1 MDLALSAEQE
11 EIRKLVRDF
20 AQREVKP
27 RAEAIDQ
34 SGEFPRDLV
43 AKAAELGL
51 TGILIPEEFGG
62 AGLDHLS
69 FAIFIE
75 EVARYSAAT
84 AVILDVHASVGS
96 EPIVQFGNQE
106 QKRRWLPGLAQGRT
120 LAAFALTEPEAGSD
134 AAHLRTTA
142 QRRNGSY
149 LLNGT
154 KIFITNAGEA
164 GLYLVLAS
172 TQPGAGAEGI
182 TAFLVSGDNPG
193 LKVGP
198 RFKKMGLNGSA
209 IAEVHLEDCLVDEGE
224 RLGDEGQ
231 GFRIA
236 MRALDSGRIGI
247 SAQAVGLAQGA
258 MDDAIRYAKERKQ
271 FGKTIGEFQ
280 TIQNK
285 IADMA
290 VKIRAARS
298 LTWKAAALCDAGQP
312 FTKEA
317 SMAKLF
323 STDIAMEVT
332 LDALQVFGGYGY
344 LEEYPMAR
352 RVRDAKACQ
361 IYEGTNQVQR
371 LVIAREVVGAR

>member
-1 MDLALSAEQE
+1 MDLSLSPEQE
-11 EIRKLVRDF
+11 EIRKLVRSF
-20 AQREVKP
+20 AEREVKP

-43 AKAAELGL
+43 DKAASLGL
-51 TGILIPEEFGG
+51 LGMLVPEAYGG
-62 AGLDHLS
+62 AGLDHLA
-69 FAIFIE
+69 FAIFVE
-75 EVARYSAAT
+75 EVARFCAST
-84 AVILDVHASVGS
+84 AVIVDVHNSVGS
-96 EPIVQFGNQE
+96 EPIVLFGSEE
-106 QKRRWLPGLAQGRT
+106 QKRRWLPDLALGKK
-120 LAAFALTEPEAGSD
+120 LAAFALTEPDAGSD
-134 AAHLRTTA
+134 AAHLKTSAT
-142 QRRNGSY
+142 RRDGGY
-149 LLNGT
+149 LLHGT

-164 GLYLVLAS
+164 GLYVVMAS
-172 TQPGAGAEGI
+172 TRPGSGADGI
-182 TAFLVSGDNPG
+182 TAFLVGADNPG
-193 LKVGP
+193 LRVGP
-198 RFKKMGLNGSA
+198 KFKKMGLNGSA
-209 IAEVHLEDCLVDEGE
+209 IAEVYLENCAVDEAD

-258 MDDAIRYAKERKQ
+258 LDDAVAYAKERKQ
-271 FGKTIGEFQ
+271 FGKPIADLQ

-290 VKIRAARS
+290 VKIRAARWM
-298 LTWKAAALCDAGQP
+298 TWKAASLCDAGVP

-323 STDIAMEVT
+323 ATDATMEIT
-332 LDALQVFGGYGY
+332 LDALQVLGGYGY

-371 LVIAREVVGAR
+371 VVIARELERA

>member
-1 MDLALSAEQE
+1 MDLSLSPEQQDIRTLAREFAE
-11 EIRKLVRDF
+11 
-20 AQREVKP
+20 REVKP

-43 AKAAELGL
+43 DKAANLGL
-51 TGILIPEEFGG
+51 LGVLVPDAYGG
-62 AGLDHLS
+62 AGLDHVS

-75 EVARYSAAT
+75 EVARFCAST
-84 AVILDVHASVGS
+84 AVILDVHNSVGS
-96 EPIVQFGNQE
+96 EPIVLFGSEE
-106 QKRRWLPGLAQGRT
+106 QKRRWLPHLAQGKL

-134 AAHLRTTA
+134 ASHLKTTA
-142 QRRNGSY
+142 IRSDRGY

-164 GLYLVLAS
+164 GLYVVMAS
-172 TQPGAGAEGI
+172 TKPGSGADGI
-182 TAFLVSGDNPG
+182 TAFLVGGDNPG

-198 RFKKMGLNGSA
+198 KFKKMGLNGSA
-209 IAEVHLEDCLVDEGE
+209 IAEVYLENCAVGDAD

-231 GFRIA
+231 GFRVA

-258 MDDAIRYAKERKQ
+258 LDDAIAYARERKQ
-271 FGKTIGEFQ
+271 FGKPIAELQ

-290 VKIRAARS
+290 VKIRAARWM
-298 LTWKAAALCDAGQP
+298 TWSAAARCDAGLP

-323 STDIAMEVT
+323 ATDAAMEIT

-371 LVIAREVVGAR
+371 VVIARELERV

>member
-1 MDLALSAEQE
+1 MDLSLSPEQE

-20 AQREVKP
+20 AERDVKP
-27 RAEAIDQ
+27 RAEAIDH
-34 SGEFPRDLV
+34 SDEFPRDLV
-43 AKAAELGL
+43 DKAAKLGL
-51 TGILIPEEFGG
+51 LGMLVPEAYGG
-62 AGLDHLS
+62 AGLDHVA
-69 FAIFIE
+69 FAIFVE
-75 EVARYSAAT
+75 EVARYSAST
-84 AVILDVHASVGS
+84 AGILDVHGSVGT
-96 EPIVQFGNQE
+96 EPIVLFGNEE
-106 QKRRWLPGLAQGRT
+106 QKRRWLPELASGKNI
-120 LAAFALTEPEAGSD
+120 AAFALTEPEAGSD
-134 AAHLRTTA
+134 AAHLKTTA
-142 QRRNGSY
+142 TRRDGDY

-164 GLYLVLAS
+164 GLYLVMAS
-172 TQPGAGAEGI
+172 TRPGAGADGI
-182 TAFLVSGDNPG
+182 SAFLVGGDNPG

-198 RFKKMGLNGSA
+198 KFKKMGLNGST
-209 IAEVHLEDCLVDEGE
+209 IAEVYLENCVVDEAD

-258 MDDAIRYAKERKQ
+258 VDDAVAYARERKQ
-271 FGKTIGEFQ
+271 FGKPIAELQ

-290 VKIRAARS
+290 VKTRAARWM
-298 LTWKAAALCDAGQP
+298 TWKAASLCDAGLP

-323 STDIAMEVT
+323 ATDATMEIT

-371 LVIAREVVGAR
+371 VVIARELERA

>member
-1 MDLALSAEQE
+1 MDLALSPEQQEVRTLAREFAE
-11 EIRKLVRDF
+11 
-20 AQREVKP
+20 REVKP
-27 RAEAIDQ
+27 RAEAIDHT
-34 SGEFPRDLV
+34 GEFPRDLV
-43 AKAAELGL
+43 DKAAKLGL
-51 TGILIPEEFGG
+51 LGILVPDTYGG
-62 AGLDHLS
+62 AGLDHIS

-75 EVARYSAAT
+75 EVAHFCAST
-84 AVILDVHASVGS
+84 AVILDVHNSVGT
-96 EPIVQFGNQE
+96 EPIVLFGSEE
-106 QKRRWLPGLAQGRT
+106 QKRRWLPDLAQGKK

-134 AAHLRTTA
+134 AAHLKTTA
-142 QRRNGSY
+142 TRRDGRY
-149 LLNGT
+149 LLSGT

-164 GLYLVLAS
+164 QLYVVMAS
-172 TQPGAGAEGI
+172 TTPGSGADGI
-182 TAFLVSGDNPG
+182 TAFLVGGDNPG
-193 LKVGP
+193 LHVGP
-198 RFKKMGLNGSA
+198 KFKKMGLNGSA
-209 IAEVHLEDCLVDEGE
+209 IAEVYLENCAVDEAD

-231 GFRIA
+231 GFKIA

-258 MDDAIRYAKERKQ
+258 FDDAVAYARERKQ
-271 FGKTIGEFQ
+271 FGTPIAELQ

-290 VKIRAARS
+290 VKIRAARWM
-298 LTWKAAALCDAGQP
+298 TWKAAALCDAGLS
-312 FTKEA
+312 FTREA

-323 STDIAMEVT
+323 ATDATMEIT

-371 LVIAREVVGAR
+371 VVIARELERV